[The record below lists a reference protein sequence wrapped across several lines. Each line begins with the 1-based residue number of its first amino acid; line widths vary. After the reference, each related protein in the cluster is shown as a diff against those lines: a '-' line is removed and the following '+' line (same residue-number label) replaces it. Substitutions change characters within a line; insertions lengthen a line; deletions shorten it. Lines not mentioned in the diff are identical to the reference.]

1 MRKHTFRL
9 LEASERACKAFL
21 LILMISMTNASQ
33 DQATDNEP
41 KRQEECKNIHNRNSK
56 HTVGPNVHVGDRYI
70 TSMGQ
75 QENKNIK

>member
-1 MRKHTFRL
+1 
-9 LEASERACKAFL
+9 
-21 LILMISMTNASQ
+21 MISMTNASQ

-41 KRQEECKNIHNRNSK
+41 KRQEECKNIHNRNSQ